1 MRKTVRKNKQVKREL
16 ALLEKE
22 KEEIESFTKVS
33 KTVENKQSINS
44 NWNVTKEKI
53 KNKNNAYQKKK
64 EAKLKL
70 KSPTPYTSTK
80 VIEDKK
86 PFIKDFNQLCQE
98 HNIISP
104 NDDNLVSPTQKEI
117 DNLNE
122 SSKFFSID
130 CKIIEIEGSKGT
142 LGKICIAN
150 QNGQIVYEKIVKPMD
165 KVVDFRT
172 KFTGLTRDKVQR
184 EGTDFLQVQKEVEKI
199 LRHKILVG
207 HDLVHDLKNLKLAH
221 KKKLLRDATQ
231 FTKFFNP
238 DTKSEDSLKSIAKR
252 ELNFSPDNWDP
263 SGKRDTIINVI
274 LYKKNQKEWE
284 TFINNKF
291 YGQPNTANDKN

>member
-22 KEEIESFTKVS
+22 KEEIEAITKVA
-33 KTVENKQSINS
+33 KTVEHKQTINS
-44 NWNVTKEKI
+44 NWNSTKEKI

-80 VIEDKK
+80 AIEDKK
-86 PFIKDFNQLCQE
+86 PYIKDFNQLCQE
-98 HNIISP
+98 HNITPPSNDNLISP
-104 NDDNLVSPTQKEI
+104 NQKEI

-130 CKIIEIEGSKGT
+130 CKIIEIEGNKGT
-142 LGKICIAN
+142 LGKVCIAN

-165 KVVDFRT
+165 KIVDFRT

-238 DTKSEDSLKSIAKR
+238 DTNSEDSLKSIAKR
-252 ELNFSPDNWDP
+252 ELNFSPDNWEP

-274 LYKKNQKEWE
+274 LYKQNHKEWE

-291 YGQPNTANDKN
+291 YGQPNDKN